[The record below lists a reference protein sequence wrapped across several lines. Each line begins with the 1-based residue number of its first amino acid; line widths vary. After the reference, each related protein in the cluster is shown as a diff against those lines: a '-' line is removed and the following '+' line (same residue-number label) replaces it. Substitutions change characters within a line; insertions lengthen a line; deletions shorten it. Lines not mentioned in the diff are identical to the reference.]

1 MESNNSNT
9 VLLVMDMQTSLLSR
23 LPDATV
29 FIGNV
34 AKAIAHAR
42 TNKIPVLYVVVGFRH
57 GMPEVGTN
65 NKSFA
70 AMKER
75 MGTGD
80 LTEWMKI
87 DSAIAPLPTE
97 VVVIK
102 RRFSAFTGSDLEVIL
117 RAQGIRH
124 MVLTGISTGGA
135 VLSTV
140 REAADKDYRITVLS
154 DGCVDGDPEVHRVLT
169 TKVFPRQADVMT
181 VEEWIKI

>member
-9 VLLVMDMQTSLLSR
+9 VLLVLDMQTSLLSR

-34 AKAIAHAR
+34 VKAIAHAR
-42 TNKIPVLYVVVGFRH
+42 TNNIPVLYVVVGFRH
-57 GMPEVGTN
+57 GMPEVDTN

-75 MGTGD
+75 MGTVD
-80 LTEWMKI
+80 MTEWMKI
-87 DSAIAPLPTE
+87 DTAIAPLSTE

-124 MVLTGISTGGA
+124 IVLTGISTGGV

-154 DGCVDGDPEVHRVLT
+154 DGCVDGDLEVHRVLI

-181 VEEWIKI
+181 VEEWMKI

>member
-9 VLLVMDMQTSLLSR
+9 VLLVLDMQTSLLSR

-42 TNKIPVLYVVVGFRH
+42 TNNIPVLYVVVGFRH
-57 GMPEVGTN
+57 GMPEVDTN

-80 LTEWMKI
+80 MTEWMKI
-87 DSAIAPLPTE
+87 DPAIAPLPTE
-97 VVVIK
+97 VIVIK

-117 RAQGIRH
+117 RTQGIRH
-124 MVLTGISTGGA
+124 MVLTGISTGGV

-154 DGCVDGDPEVHRVLT
+154 DGCVDGDPEVHRVLI